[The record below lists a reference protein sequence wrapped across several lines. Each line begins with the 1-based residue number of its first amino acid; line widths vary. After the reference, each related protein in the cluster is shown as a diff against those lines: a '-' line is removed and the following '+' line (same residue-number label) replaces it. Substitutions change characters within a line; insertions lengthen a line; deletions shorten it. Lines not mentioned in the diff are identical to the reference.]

1 MHREVDLRHAEVR
14 ALPQVGTGGKHQSLL
29 QGICHAFGS
38 AASFDELAS
47 STARW
52 VRDATGSDPMHVAFA
67 LPDAAGRLRVVWM
80 EGTRTQNG
88 RKRAA
93 GRRAAFR
100 SKSAVQIDTGQAQT
114 LALFPLVSRGTPFG
128 VLEIAAPRDA
138 VDEGWEVLEAIASQV
153 AITLSNL
160 SERRHL
166 KRQIVILEGAA
177 ELGRDLARARD
188 PRTGLGLAA
197 RFTAE
202 RLELPVA
209 GWIATANSGRMVLA
223 TARGMGSGK
232 RTELRETMGV
242 VPTWSSSRTAER
254 EDVVRRFGELLGAG
268 DIAIIDAGDGLLLV
282 ADAPHSLRPTLDAVG
297 SLLAGTL
304 PLLATTARA
313 QQLDE
318 QLDMGIALTAHELR
332 APLVGVKAA
341 LEVVLQT
348 DAESALSLGMLRRSL
363 LELEE
368 FVEMTDSLVLWAV
381 GDHLPERRPVDVV
394 KVVQKAVRTCELAW
408 GSGRVVVSSPSRVM
422 ARIDH
427 FQLRRAIENVLRN
440 ALACSGPDSK
450 VTVSVSE
457 HDGLVTVSVSDTG
470 PGISEAE
477 WGAIFDPLTRGRV
490 PSSRSGAHGLGL
502 FIVRRVID
510 AHGGRI
516 WVDSDRTGTTFHLQV
531 PIELASA
538 RRTAS

>member
-1 MHREVDLRHAEVR
+1 LGGVGGLELLLGVSHEV
-14 ALPQVGTGGKHQSLL
+14 S
-29 QGICHAFGS
+29 S
-38 AASFDELAS
+38 ATTLDELAT
-47 STARW
+47 STAHWARS
-52 VRDATGSDPMHVAFA
+52 ATGCDPTHVILT
-67 LPDAAGRLRVVWM
+67 LPDAAGRLRVAW
-80 EGTRTQNG
+80 EGGTGTNGYGKRSVTRRT
-88 RKRAA
+88 
-93 GRRAAFR
+93 AFR
-100 SKSAVQIDTGQAQT
+100 TKSAVRIEADEGRE
-114 LALFPLVSRGTPFG
+114 LAMFPLVSRGSSFG
-128 VLEIAAPRDA
+128 VLEIAAPREA
-138 VDEGWEVLEAIASQV
+138 VEESWADLEAIADQV
-153 AITLSNL
+153 AIALNNL
-160 SERRHL
+160 RERRRL
-166 KRQIVILEGAA
+166 RSQIESLEAVTT
-177 ELGRDLARARD
+177 LGRDLVRAQD
-188 PRTGLGLAA
+188 PGTALELAA
-197 RFTAE
+197 GFIAE
-202 RLELPVA
+202 RLGLIVA
-209 GWIATANSGRMVLA
+209 AWIATANSGRMVLT
-223 TARGMGSGK
+223 TARGMRSPR
-232 RTELRETMGV
+232 RTTLHDTMAV
-242 VPTWSSSRTAER
+242 VPTWSSSRTSER
-254 EDVVRRFGELLGAG
+254 EDVVRRFGDVMGTRRV
-268 DIAIIDAGDGLLLV
+268 AIIDAGDGLLLV
-282 ADAPHSLRPTLDAVG
+282 ADAPDSLRPTLDAVG

-394 KVVQKAVRTCELAW
+394 KVVQKAVGTCELAW